1 MIMPKLFDEFDLDPQ
16 KVDRI
21 NLMSAEDGET
31 LSGCI
36 SGSSGGTTTNELISA
51 IICSIT
57 CPSNNEHCKY
67 YIRG

>member
-1 MIMPKLFDEFDLDPQ
+1 MPKLFDEFDLDPQ

-31 LSGCI
+31 FSGCI
-36 SGSSGGTTTNELISA
+36 SGSSGGTTTNESISA

-57 CPSNNEHCKY
+57 CPSNNEHCK
-67 YIRG
+67 